1 MINTVVVILI
11 LILIMYILG
20 GNLNKSTTQNYYE
33 EDQDQEE
40 VDEVK
45 DIEKSNS
52 EIFTEEEIR
61 MLSDREILIRTVYGE
76 ARSITDEEEI
86 KRIIWVIRNRVKSI
100 RYMNT
105 IKDVC
110 LQPWQFSCW
119 NSLIRNEIKYKN
131 EKEVRKRILSDL
143 ASKVRIDRIIQEV
156 MEKNM
161 SQNPIFGVCEYIL
174 YNEDVLI
181 VDNQVVESY
190 ADWSMNMRVVWKG
203 QHIFIKS

>member
-20 GNLNKSTTQNYYE
+20 DKLNKSTTQNYYE
-33 EDQDQEE
+33 EDQGE

-52 EIFTEEEIR
+52 EILTEEEIR

-100 RYMNT
+100 RYLNT
-105 IKDVC
+105 IKEVC

-131 EKEVRKRILSDL
+131 EKEVRKRVLSDL

-161 SQNPIFGVCEYIL
+161 SQNTYCI
-174 YNEDVLI
+174 
-181 VDNQVVESY
+181 
-190 ADWSMNMRVVWKG
+190 MRMY
-203 QHIFIKS
+203 